1 MNKIIIIY
9 LIIINITAFILM
21 LVDKRKAIKHKWRI
35 SEATLLGS
43 AIIGGSIGMLSGMY
57 LFRHKT
63 KHLKFKLGGPIIL
76 ILQVLCYIYFIKL

>member
-9 LIIINITAFILM
+9 LIIINITSFILM

-76 ILQVLCYIYFIKL
+76 ILQVLCYIYFINL